1 MSSKPKFPS
10 LTRYTDFSFAKQINA
25 TCQLTMIFNF
35 SGIFAS
41 LVRYSRQS
49 RLVGFVSRWLS
60 FTLHS
65 SVSMWYL
72 IRGQQIEE
80 LYIPRCF
87 FFSIVLHIQ
96 IWLRLTVIFSLL
108 VSILAVPLTSKRFF
122 CFLGISQLDSLVT
135 ASMASSSWP
144 MKTQILHRSISL
156 ANKRNALLMP
166 SFLSCSIDLPFAVTA
181 AVFFFYWQNIVD
193 SLETTDYVTDF
204 KARI

>member
-10 LTRYTDFSFAKQINA
+10 LTRYTDFSFTKQINA

-87 FFSIVLHIQ
+87 FLYCPSYTDLVAADGYILFTRFDFGRSFDIQ
-96 IWLRLTVIFSLL
+96 T
-108 VSILAVPLTSKRFF
+108 FF

-181 AVFFFYWQNIVD
+181 AVFLFYWQNIVD